1 MKAKIDAFYA
11 LAKKYGFK
19 VRNGAEGLKLCAQ
32 DLDHKWVPWVGF
44 NPNADRTFWFGNT
57 DQLNIWLSDTRKDFG
72 PEKCLLFVGELNKVL
87 GLMGDNRFRVRELID
102 PEDWQGMARVDNAY
116 ADKRF
121 LGVDEEG

>member
-1 MKAKIDAFYA
+1 MQAKINAFYS
-11 LAKKYGFK
+11 LAEKYGFK
-19 VRNGAEGLKLCAQ
+19 IRRCKDGFRLCAKNT
-32 DLDHKWVPWVGF
+32 DGHWVSWIGF

-57 DQLNIWLSDTRKDFG
+57 DQLNIWLSDTRKDFS

-102 PEDWQGMARVDNAY
+102 PEDWQGMAWVDDAY

-121 LGVDEEG
+121 LGIGEEG